1 MPRLRTIASGLIV
14 AATFAACAH
23 PAPKEP
29 TKEPSS
35 FTQADSYEQLMGR
48 WSRLLAPVFVEFAGV
63 HDGAAVLDVGSGT
76 GNLSVAIRKV
86 DPSGKIEGIDLS
98 PPFVDYATKQHADA
112 TMHFQV
118 GDAQKLPFPDASF
131 DAALSLLV
139 LNFVPDPA
147 LALREMRRVTKPGGT
162 LAADVWDYGG
172 DMEMLRIFNE
182 EVLALD
188 PTYVT
193 DAQRMPLGQPKKLLE
208 LFHAAGLDQVEEKA
222 IDTPLHFASF
232 DDYWNP
238 FLLATGPGGAYV
250 AKLTP
255 ERRDALAARLHKR
268 LGDGPF
274 DLKGRSWA
282 VKGTVPAR

>member
-76 GNLSVAIRKV
+76 GNLSFAIRKV

-118 GDAQKLPFPDASF
+118 GDAQKLPNPDASF
-131 DAALSLLV
+131 DA
-139 LNFVPDPA
+139 
-147 LALREMRRVTKPGGT
+147 
-162 LAADVWDYGG
+162 
-172 DMEMLRIFNE
+172 
-182 EVLALD
+182 
-188 PTYVT
+188 TYVT

-274 DLKGRSWA
+274 DLKARSWA
-282 VKGTVPAR
+282 VK